1 MTIHFRLRHLE
12 AFVAVAEAGS
22 LGKAAEQLHTSQP
35 ALSRTIRSLE
45 TEVGELLFER
55 HTRGMQLTQAGVSLL
70 PHANAIVNE
79 ESLASEE
86 LLALRGMAR
95 GTVRVG
101 AIANVASG
109 VLPLAI
115 RGLLRERPR
124 LRIEVVEDGWDK
136 LSHLLQTF
144 QLDLVLAASV
154 DPLDAGLAAVRN
166 FGWKEETGVVAASDH
181 PLQGRR
187 VRLNDLADQQW
198 VLPPRG
204 TPPHRAFVAAWTAQW
219 LDAPEVA
226 VETRS
231 VNLIKALIRNC
242 GFLTWMPRSVYR
254 LEAERDLMGPLRV
267 SGVSHEFRILAYCR
281 STGTLPKPAQELLHH
296 LRAVVS

>member
-12 AFVAVAEAGS
+12 AFAAIAKAGS

-45 TEVGELLFER
+45 TEVGEPLFER

-79 ESLASEE
+79 ESLAAEE

-115 RGLLRERPR
+115 RELLRERPR

-144 QLDLVLAASV
+144 QLDLALAASV

-187 VRLNDLADQQW
+187 VRLSDLAGQQW
-198 VLPPRG
+198 VLLPRG
-204 TPPHRAFVAAWTAQW
+204 TPPHRAFVAAWTAQR
-219 LDAPEVA
+219 LDPPEVA

-231 VNLIKALIRNC
+231 VNLIKALVRNC

-254 LEAERDLMGPLRV
+254 LEAERDLMGPLRI
-267 SGVSHEFRILAYCR
+267 SGVSHEFSILAYSR
-281 STGTLPKPAQELLHH
+281 STGTLPKPVQELLRH

>member
-1 MTIHFRLRHLE
+1 MAIHLRLRHLE
-12 AFVAVAEAGS
+12 AFAAVAEAGS

-35 ALSRTIRSLE
+35 ALSRAIRSLE
-45 TEVGELLFER
+45 TEIGEALFER

-79 ESLASEE
+79 ESLAAEE

-115 RGLLRERPR
+115 RGLLAERPR

-136 LSHLLQTF
+136 LSQLLQTF
-144 QLDLVLAASV
+144 QLDLALAAAV
-154 DPLDAGLAAVRN
+154 DSLDAGVAAVRD

-187 VRLNDLADQQW
+187 VRLSDMADQQW
-198 VLPPRG
+198 ALLPRG
-204 TPPHRAFVAAWTAQW
+204 TPPHRAFVAAWAAQG
-219 LDAPEVA
+219 LDAPEIA

-231 VNLIKALIRNC
+231 VNLIKALVRTC

-254 LEAERDLMGPLRV
+254 LEAERDLMGPLRI
-267 SGVSHEFRILAYCR
+267 SGVSHEFKILAYCR

-296 LRAVVS
+296 LRAVVK